1 MSQKVSQSLGNT
13 NNWSTEFERRLVL
26 KLKAASSAFERD
38 EEQTAGVATI
48 LLTGEKSISQIL
60 LRYKIQLWL
69 INTDYGCIITMFAQE
84 SGMAKVV
91 NIVQIVML
99 RNTSEKYC

>member
-1 MSQKVSQSLGNT
+1 MPQKSVPKKCPKKFPKVWEIQITGALNLSAG
-13 NNWSTEFERRLVL
+13 LVL

-60 LRYKIQLWL
+60 LR
-69 INTDYGCIITMFAQE
+69 N
-84 SGMAKVV
+84 
-91 NIVQIVML
+91 
-99 RNTSEKYC
+99 

>member
-1 MSQKVSQSLGNT
+1 MPQKSVPKKCTKKVSQKVSQSLGNT
-13 NNWSTEFERRLVL
+13 NNWSTAGALLSAGLVL

-60 LRYKIQLWL
+60 LR
-69 INTDYGCIITMFAQE
+69 N
-84 SGMAKVV
+84 
-91 NIVQIVML
+91 
-99 RNTSEKYC
+99 